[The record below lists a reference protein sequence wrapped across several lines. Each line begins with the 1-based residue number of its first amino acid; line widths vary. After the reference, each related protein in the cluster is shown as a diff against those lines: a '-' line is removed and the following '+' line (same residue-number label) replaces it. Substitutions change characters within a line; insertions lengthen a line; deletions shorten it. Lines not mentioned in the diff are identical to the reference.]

1 MYIVREPHDSK
12 KLKFSKAGRSKKKK
26 KWGLQ
31 RDIMKTEK
39 GIHNVNIRPIE
50 KKKPIKALLQ
60 FILAVV
66 KLNVYL
72 KLYNQAIF
80 VV

>member
-1 MYIVREPHDSK
+1 
-12 KLKFSKAGRSKKKK
+12 
-26 KWGLQ
+26 
-31 RDIMKTEK
+31 MKTEK
-39 GIHNVNIRPIE
+39 GFHNVNIRPIE